1 MSRSQGA
8 LQGDATAGTLTW
20 TITWA
25 TTWATSWDISWGKA
39 GIEVANSML
48 GQAGEQAA
56 EQAAEQAGDSW
67 GTNHL
72 GPWRCPSGHCW
83 GTQLGNKSTETLT
96 MPFWPLLRNTA
107 GEHCWGTRLGNT
119 AGERINLGSGK
130 ACFGELHDSAYD
142 EGWQKESG
150 QARRSQKELATA
162 RWM

>member
-39 GIEVANSML
+39 GIEVVNSMQ
-48 GQAGEQAA
+48 GQAG

-83 GTQLGNKSTETLT
+83 GTQLGNKSTETQT

-107 GEHCWGTRLGNT
+107 GAHCWGTRLENT

-142 EGWQKESG
+142 V
-150 QARRSQKELATA
+150 
-162 RWM
+162 

>member
-56 EQAAEQAGDSW
+56 E
-67 GTNHL
+67 
-72 GPWRCPSGHCW
+72 
-83 GTQLGNKSTETLT
+83 
-96 MPFWPLLRNTA
+96 
-107 GEHCWGTRLGNT
+107 
-119 AGERINLGSGK
+119 
-130 ACFGELHDSAYD
+130 
-142 EGWQKESG
+142 
-150 QARRSQKELATA
+150 
-162 RWM
+162 